1 MNQSNNAKGRK
12 KDSQTAKTIKTKS
25 KNELP
30 DQNNSN
36 SSMVHEDYFPTP

>member
-12 KDSQTAKTIKTKS
+12 KDSQTAKIIKTKS
-25 KNELP
+25 KDELQ

-36 SSMVHEDYFPTP
+36 LPMVHEDYFPTS